1 MPNVASVL
9 KAEIARVARKEVR
22 AEVDSLR
29 KANAQQRSAMAA
41 LRRQLEALQ
50 KEVRRIG
57 SPRSPAVKANDEQQ
71 AATGEAAQRR
81 FSAARLAAHRAKL
94 GVSAVTY
101 GKLLGIGGQT
111 IYNWEQ
117 GKTRP
122 NPRQIE
128 QLAQTRALSRQ
139 ALLERLGVSA
149 ES

>member
-9 KAEIARVARKEVR
+9 KAEITRVARKEVR

-29 KANAQQRSAMAA
+29 KANAQQRSAMVA
-41 LRRQLEALQ
+41 LRRQVEALQ

-57 SPRSPAVKANDEQQ
+57 SSGSPAVKVTDEQP
-71 AATGEAAQRR
+71 AATVEAAQRR

-128 QLAQTRALSRQ
+128 QLAQARALSRK

>member
-9 KAEIARVARKEVR
+9 KAEITRVARKEVR
-22 AEVDSLR
+22 AEVESLR

-50 KEVRRIG
+50 KEVRRLDG
-57 SPRSPAVKANDEQQ
+57 LRSAARKANAPQQ
-71 AATGEAAQRR
+71 EPAGKATPRR

-111 IYNWEQ
+111 IYNWER

-122 NPRQIE
+122 SAVQIE
-128 QLAQTRALSRQ
+128 QLAQARALSRK
-139 ALLERLGVSA
+139 ALLERLGILA